1 MEILGYQIAEKLYES
16 DGSLVYRG
24 WQQTDSQPVILKLLK
39 QDYPTPEKI
48 AIFKREYEITRSL
61 DFNGII
67 KSYNL
72 ESNQNRWIMVLEDFG
87 GSALSQLQLAG
98 KLSLNDF
105 FALATE
111 IIQILAYIHQKYII
125 HKDINLSN
133 IVFNP
138 TNKQLKIIDFGISTV
153 ISRENSTFRN
163 PNLLEGTLAYISPE
177 QTGRMNRSIDYR
189 TDFYSLGVTF
199 YELLT
204 GQLPFITQD
213 ALELVHC
220 HIAKQPTPPHEHKP
234 KIPQIISDILLKL
247 MAKNAEDRYQSAY
260 GLLADLERCKK
271 QWQEQEQID
280 CFALGQQDI
289 SDRFQIP
296 QKLYG
301 REREIETLVA
311 AIYRVGGNLT
321 NSDAS
326 ATDLE
331 EITRKASA
339 EIMLISGYSGI
350 GKSALVQEIYKPIT
364 RQHGY
369 FIAGK
374 FDQFQ
379 RNIPYASLIQAFR
392 SLTLQLL
399 TESETAIANWR
410 SLMLRSLGVNGQIM
424 IEVIP
429 EVELIIGNQPA
440 ILELSP
446 AESQNRFNLVFQNF
460 IKIFAQPEHPLVI
473 FLDDLQ
479 WADSASLK
487 LIELLITDADSKY
500 LFLIGAYRD
509 NEVTLSHPLMLT
521 VDKIQQAKATINQIS
536 LSPLALQHLTE
547 LITDVLHC
555 PYEIALPLAE
565 LVQSKTGG
573 NPFFV
578 TEFLKSLYAEE
589 LIIFDYK
596 QASWH
601 WDLGKIQ
608 FQPLADNVVELM
620 AGKVQKLPLKTQA
633 VLKLAACVGSQ
644 FDLERLAI
652 VSQSSP
658 QTTATSLWAAIV
670 EGFILPLNNT
680 YKLMELD
687 VEGLSESVSVEYKFA
702 HDRIQQAVYS
712 LIPEAEKQS
721 VHLQIGRLLLSN
733 TPLGELEQKLFDIV
747 NQLNQGRE
755 LINQQMQRD
764 ELAQLNLQVGKKAK
778 ASAAYQPAFNYL
790 QIGID
795 LLDYNSWKHQYKI
808 TLKLYVEAAEA
819 AYLSTDFEEMERLV
833 EIVLENATT
842 LLDKV
847 QVYQVKIQSFMS
859 QFKVLQAVETAIE
872 ILRLLG
878 ITFPEQPSQED
889 ILCGLQETKIALSEK
904 GIEEIIN
911 LPEMTDPVKLAATR
925 ILLVVSSPCYIA
937 RPDLFPLMIF
947 KWVNLSINY
956 GNVSGS
962 IPAYAYYGLM
972 LCGVFEDIDSG
983 YQSGQLALRLLEV
996 FNANEHKAVIYLL
1009 VGHFIRHW
1017 KEDSREIFPLFLE
1030 GYQSGIEMGDLQFGS
1045 LNAATYCI
1053 DLFLTGKELA
1063 FLNPEMQK
1071 YSNAIIQLK
1080 QETILNWHQM
1090 FWQAALNLQGKN
1102 QNPCQLI
1109 GSAYDEEEMMPMH
1122 QKMNEKSG
1130 IFNVYFIKLMLCY
1143 IFDDFYQAVKYA
1155 NSAEDYVSNSA
1166 GSVFFPVYNF
1176 YNSLARLA
1184 TFREASDL
1192 EQKQILEKV
1201 AANQEKMKIW
1211 SNHAPMNYLNK
1222 FYLVEA
1228 ELARVLGKFGE
1239 AREYYDRAIS
1249 LAQENEY
1256 VNEEA
1261 LAYELAG
1268 KFYLYIN
1275 QDHFVHYYFREAHYA
1290 FQKWGATAKV
1300 KQLEQKYPQ
1309 WLTATKAGI
1318 KTKSDQAN
1326 LTTSQTGNALGEVLD
1341 LATVVKASQAIASE
1355 IVLDKLL
1362 AKLMN
1367 LAIENAG
1374 AQKGYLILSTNGEM
1388 KIEAEGNV
1396 DTEVRVQQ
1404 SEIVDNMQN
1413 FPVTIVNFV
1422 ARTQS
1427 NLVLSEATSEGI
1439 FVADPYIVQN
1449 QPKSILCTP
1458 IINQGK
1464 LIGIFYLENNLAIGA
1479 FTPERL
1485 EIVKILSAQ
1494 AAISIENALLY
1505 RTLEQKVE
1513 ERTAQLATA
1522 NQEIT
1527 ILNERL
1533 KAENIRMSAELEVT
1547 RQLQQMILPKE
1558 AELSQIEGLEIAGF
1572 MEPADEVGGDYYD
1585 VLNHN
1590 GRIKIGIGD
1599 VTGHGLESGV
1609 LMIMAQTAIRTLLTN
1624 GETNAVKF
1632 LNSINRT
1639 IYDNAKRMNS
1649 DKNMTLSLLEYENG
1663 ILHLSGQHEEIIIVR
1678 SGGKVELIDTLDLG
1692 FMIGLEADIAPFI
1705 AEVPVQLNAG
1715 DVVVLYTDGITEAE
1729 NMAGIRYGL
1738 ERLCQVVS
1746 DNWQRSV
1753 REINQ
1758 LVVEDVRRHIG
1769 QQKVYDDITLLVFR
1783 QR

>member
-1 MEILGYQIAEKLYES
+1 MSILKYQITEQLHES
-16 DGSLVYRG
+16 KNSIVFRG
-24 WQQTDSQPVILKLLK
+24 VRLSDRQPIVLKILQQT
-39 QDYPTPEKI
+39 YPNPEQV
-48 AIFKREYEITRSL
+48 AQFKREYEITSSL
-61 DFNGII
+61 KSAGII
-67 KSYNL
+67 QAYSLEDYN
-72 ESNQNRWIMVLEDFG
+72 NRLAMTLEDFG
-87 GSALSQLQLAG
+87 GQSLAKLNLAGNLILTDFLNLAISITEILSQ
-98 KLSLNDF
+98 
-105 FALATE
+105 
-111 IIQILAYIHQKYII
+111 IHQNYTI

-138 TNKQLKIIDFGISTV
+138 LTKETKIIDFGISTAL
-153 ISRENSTFRN
+153 SRETTTFGN
-163 PNLLEGTLAYISPE
+163 PNFLEGTLSYISPE
-177 QTGRMNRSIDYR
+177 QTGRMNRVIDYR

-204 GQLPFITQD
+204 GQLPFPSD
-213 ALELVHC
+213 DVLELVHA
-220 HIAKQPTPPHEHKP
+220 HIAKQPIPPHEIKP
-234 KIPQIISDILLKL
+234 NIPVTISEIILKL
-247 MAKNAEDRYQSAY
+247 MAKNAEDRYQSAN
-260 GLLADLERCKK
+260 GLKADLEEYLQ
-271 QWQEQEQID
+271 QWQSNPEIKL
-280 CFALGQQDI
+280 FPLGKNDI
-289 SDRFQIP
+289 SDKFQIP

-301 REREIETLVA
+301 RSTEIATLIA
-311 AIYRVGGNLT
+311 AIERAISQG
-321 NSDAS
+321 
-326 ATDLE
+326 
-331 EITRKASA
+331 KA
-339 EIMLISGYSGI
+339 EMMLVSGYSGI
-350 GKSALVQEIYKPIT
+350 GKSALVKEIYKPIT
-364 RQHGY
+364 RQRGY
-369 FIAGK
+369 FISGK

-379 RNIPYASLIQAFR
+379 RNIPYASIIQAFR
-392 SLTLQLL
+392 SLVLQLL
-399 TESETAIANWR
+399 TESELHIAAWR
-410 SLMLRSLGVNGQIM
+410 KTLLAALAPNGKI
-424 IEVIP
+424 ISEVIP
-429 EVELIIGNQPA
+429 EIELIIGSQPA
-440 ILELSP
+440 VPELSFSE
-446 AESQNRFNLVFQNF
+446 AQNRFNIVFQNF
-460 IKIFAQPEHPLVI
+460 IKVFTTPEHPLVI

-487 LIELLITDADSKY
+487 LIELLMTAVDSKY

-509 NEVTLSHPLMLT
+509 NEVSAAHPLMMT
-521 VDKIQQAKATINQIS
+521 IDNISKAKTKINNIL
-536 LSPLALQHLTE
+536 LSPLALPDIVE
-547 LITDVLHC
+547 LIIDFFHAEPLT
-555 PYEIALPLAE
+555 ALPLAE
-565 LVQSKTGG
+565 LLLAKTGG
-573 NPFFV
+573 NPFFI
-578 TEFLKSLYAEE
+578 TEFLKSLHTENLLNFNYQERCWE
-589 LIIFDYK
+589 WNLR
-596 QASWH
+596 Q
-601 WDLGKIQ
+601 IQ
-608 FQPLADNVVELM
+608 LQPIADNVVELM
-620 AGKVQKLPLKTQA
+620 ANKVQKLLPPTQA
-633 VLKLAACVGSQ
+633 VLKLAACIGSQ
-644 FDLERLAI
+644 FDLKTLAI
-652 VSQSSP
+652 VAEKSP
-658 QTTATSLWAAIV
+658 QEIAKDLWIALV
-670 EGFILPLNNT
+670 EELILPLNDS
-680 YKLMELD
+680 YKLISLD
-687 VEGLSESVSVEYKFA
+687 VEGLAEHLTVEYKFA

-712 LIPEAEKQS
+712 LIPENNKQEL
-721 VHLQIGRLLLSN
+721 HLHIGKLLLKN
-733 TPLGELEQKLFDIV
+733 TPPEAVEQKLFDIV
-747 NQLNQGRE
+747 NQLNLGQE
-755 LINQQMQRD
+755 LIYQQTERD
-764 ELAQLNLQVGKKAK
+764 KLAKLNLQAGKKAK
-778 ASAAYQPAFNYL
+778 SSTAYQSAFSYI
-790 QIGID
+790 QIGIGI
-795 LLDYNSWKHQYKI
+795 LSVNSWQSQYNL
-808 TLKLYVEAAEA
+808 TLELYLEAAEL
-819 AYLSTDFEEMERLV
+819 AYVNVDFEEMDRLAA
-833 EIVLENATT
+833 IVLQQVRTP
-842 LLDKV
+842 LDKV
-847 QVYQVKIQSFMS
+847 RIYNVKIQAYAAQS
-859 QFKVLQAVETAIE
+859 QLLVSIKTGLEFLSLLNVNIPEEPIQSDIMLVLQELQSVLAEKRT
-872 ILRLLG
+872 
-878 ITFPEQPSQED
+878 ED
-889 ILCGLQETKIALSEK
+889 L
-904 GIEEIIN
+904 IN
-911 LPEMTDPVKLAATR
+911 LPTMSDATGLAAMQ
-925 ILLVVSSPCYIA
+925 IMNKLMMPVFIGKDKLMPLLVAQQVS
-937 RPDLFPLMIF
+937 
-947 KWVNLSINY
+947 LSVKY
-956 GNVSGS
+956 GNAADSAF
-962 IPAYAYYGLM
+962 AYTMYGLILSSM
-972 LCGVFEDIDSG
+972 GDIETG
-983 YQSGQLALRLLEV
+983 YQFGQVALQILEKLNAKELKSKTSTIVNAFLA
-996 FNANEHKAVIYLL
+996 
-1009 VGHFIRHW
+1009 HW
-1017 KEDSREIFPLFLE
+1017 KKPLREIVPLFLE
-1030 GYQSGIEMGDLQFGS
+1030 SYASGLSTGDLESASNNIWTYCVTSYLAGIEL
-1045 LNAATYCI
+1045 ATV
-1053 DLFLTGKELA
+1053 ER
-1063 FLNPEMQK
+1063 EMAK
-1071 YSNAIIQLK
+1071 YFEVISELK
-1080 QETILNWHQM
+1080 QEYMTNGYLLY
-1090 FWQAALNLQGKN
+1090 WQVVLNLLGRSET
-1102 QNPCQLI
+1102 PCCLSGEI
-1109 GSAYDEEEMMPMH
+1109 YDEEKLLPLHIESKDESSMFNLH
-1122 QKMNEKSG
+1122 FNKMILSYLFEN
-1130 IFNVYFIKLMLCY
+1130 FQ
-1143 IFDDFYQAVKYA
+1143 QAVEYA
-1155 NSAEDYVSNSA
+1155 NITESYFAKVATSFY
-1166 GSVFFPVYNF
+1166 GSVY
-1176 YNSLARLA
+1176 YLYDSLSRLGVFSESSELLQ
-1184 TFREASDL
+1184 TS
-1192 EQKQILEKV
+1192 ILERV
-1201 AANQEKMKIW
+1201 TINQEKMGKW
-1211 SNHAPMNYLNK
+1211 SQDYPQNCLHK

-1228 ELARVLGKFGE
+1228 ERHRILGNWSE
-1239 AREYYDRAIS
+1239 ARDFYDRAITVAREKQY
-1249 LAQENEY
+1249 L
-1256 VNEEA
+1256 NEEA

-1268 KFYLYIN
+1268 RFYLSRGQTHLGRYYL
-1275 QDHFVHYYFREAHYA
+1275 QDAYYTY
-1290 FQKWGATAKV
+1290 QQWGAVAKL
-1300 KQLEQKYPQ
+1300 KDLELRYPQ
-1309 WLTATKAGI
+1309 FLTFTTTTQFSHTKNTNIATSTGNSSGLAL
-1318 KTKSDQAN
+1318 D
-1326 LTTSQTGNALGEVLD
+1326 LTTVIR
-1341 LATVVKASQAIASE
+1341 ASQAIASE